1 VTRIPANHLGRAA
14 WLASLAQQSLIA
26 EAELTPKPGL
36 VDRRG
41 PGVHADLSLAL
52 MRRSALAIE
61 PYFHEMALLSDGT
74 RPSQTVRE
82 QLAAIGRNAERA
94 MLMATGGSNSH
105 KGAIWILGLL
115 ISAAAMEDEVDCTA
129 AGIAATAQAIASFE
143 DRAGPQLVS
152 HGDIV
157 AKRYGVSGARGEAGQ
172 GFPHVIDVGL
182 PTLRRRRTQGATEA
196 AARLDT
202 LLSIMSCL
210 EDTCLLYRG
219 GIVALGSAMEGA
231 VAVKS
236 AGGVETQSGRQ
247 QLQLLDRRLLDLGVS
262 PGGSADILAATL
274 FLDAV
279 ERRLT
284 QIQADESWPENS
296 YGAN

>member
-1 VTRIPANHLGRAA
+1 MLRSKRA
-14 WLASLAQQSLIA
+14 S
-26 EAELTPKPGL
+26 
-36 VDRRG
+36 
-41 PGVHADLSLAL
+41 
-52 MRRSALAIE
+52 
-61 PYFHEMALLSDGT
+61 
-74 RPSQTVRE
+74 
-82 QLAAIGRNAERA
+82 
-94 MLMATGGSNSH
+94 
-105 KGAIWILGLL
+105 
-115 ISAAAMEDEVDCTA
+115 
-129 AGIAATAQAIASFE
+129 
-143 DRAGPQLVS
+143 
-152 HGDIV
+152 
-157 AKRYGVSGARGEAGQ
+157 
-172 GFPHVIDVGL
+172 
-182 PTLRRRRTQGATEA
+182 GATENV
-196 AARLDT
+196 ARLDT

-247 QLQLLDRRLLDLGVS
+247 QLQLLDRRLVDLGVS

-279 ERRLT
+279 ERRLN